1 MSVLDSWPPNSFHSA
16 NFTYFFFLM
25 LRLRSNPYSIKQQ
38 CCSGGNECELKEF
51 EGVLSPLQRYKKTIP
66 STYTLQ
72 GKLRKF
78 HNAVNIWN
86 FYHKYQFYLE
96 ISTLKKISVR
106 HFKVIELENYQP
118 DAFGKELS

>member
-66 STYTLQ
+66 SHLHVTGET
-72 GKLRKF
+72 
-78 HNAVNIWN
+78 
-86 FYHKYQFYLE
+86 E
-96 ISTLKKISVR
+96 
-106 HFKVIELENYQP
+106 KV
-118 DAFGKELS
+118 S